1 MENIPVGTFS
11 MFMTINERIKRY
23 ICKRNTI
30 MTMLDLIRNIIAF
43 VATFAAIMAVTMCV
57 AHLCISACV
66 GKMALTHR
74 QENLSLW
81 IGGALAVGLIPFY
94 YFPC

>member
-1 MENIPVGTFS
+1 
-11 MFMTINERIKRY
+11 
-23 ICKRNTI
+23 

-94 YFPC
+94 YFPF

>member
-1 MENIPVGTFS
+1 
-11 MFMTINERIKRY
+11 
-23 ICKRNTI
+23 

-74 QENLSLW
+74 QEVLTFW
-81 IGGALAVGLIPFY
+81 IGMVLAAVLIPFY